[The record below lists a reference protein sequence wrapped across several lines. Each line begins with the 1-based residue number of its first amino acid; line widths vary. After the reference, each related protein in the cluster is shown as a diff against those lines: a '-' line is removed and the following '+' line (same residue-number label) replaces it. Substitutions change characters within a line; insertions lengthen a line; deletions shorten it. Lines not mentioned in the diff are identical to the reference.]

1 MTRPSLPRSRP
12 TRARTRVVLGLLL
25 AAASAGCYIDTQ
37 RYPGVMRPSKRPLP
51 PGARETFERGPE
63 EAYVIRHSD
72 SVSVRMAETT
82 STVALRWYDKRIRVP
97 AGSWVYTGPQ
107 GYAEVLLPGA
117 TDIQLRG
124 NCAGVVGSESR
135 REPIFTFMGVSD
147 AAIQFGELSQVQLP
161 GGALLEADNGL
172 FVLERIEQRVLR
184 VANRSG
190 RPGTVAY
197 RDTVLRL
204 EPSETVDLAL
214 LDVGSAPFEVDPD
227 SRDVLTDGGRVQ
239 LRGAVDVLASRDGAR
254 MRAAGDSEITGYGLV
269 IRLDPGDE
277 ILFEGLGSADERRA
291 AAEAAAEG
299 P

>member
-1 MTRPSLPRSRP
+1 MKRPPLHRSRP
-12 TRARTRVVLGLLL
+12 LHALLL
-25 AAASAGCYIDTQ
+25 GVFFAVATPGCYIDTQ
-37 RYPGVMRPSKRPLP
+37 RYPGVLRPSKKPLP
-51 PGARETFERGPE
+51 AGARETFERGPE

-82 STVALRWYDKRIRVP
+82 STVALRWYDKRTRIP

-107 GYAEVLLPGA
+107 GFAEVLLPGA
-117 TDIQLRG
+117 TDVQLRG

-147 AAIQFGELSQVQLP
+147 ASILFGELCQVQLP

-172 FVLERIEQRVLR
+172 FVLERIEERVLR

-197 RDTVLRL
+197 RDTILRL

-214 LDVGSAPFEVDPD
+214 LDVGSAPFETDPD

-239 LRGAVDVLASRDGAR
+239 LRGEVDVLASRDGAR
-254 MRAAGDSEITGYGLV
+254 LRAAGDSEISGYGLV